1 MNEWL
6 AMNEQAGQGREQ
18 RFSTT
23 AHAMRKK
30 KVSRTGGTEGG
41 SGPAY
46 PHMYR
51 YGFPV
56 RGFFGGRGGC
66 LRKSEGLR
74 GCGWLPLAGLYRP

>member
-1 MNEWL
+1 M
-6 AMNEQAGQGREQ
+6 
-18 RFSTT
+18 
-23 AHAMRKK
+23 
-30 KVSRTGGTEGG
+30 SRLDRVENNGSPPRITWCEERRYAVRGAPRGG